1 MEKNKINEAELTK
14 KDINDEV
21 VRVLKTNDIKKIIN
35 DLVTQQLKN
44 DTKLQDE
51 IVDITRNVMTQLF
64 KTLWIK
70 RSFWQSTLSNKAG

>member
-1 MEKNKINEAELTK
+1 MGKNKINEAELTK

>member
-1 MEKNKINEAELTK
+1 MEKNNINEAELTK